1 MLATRHAIIT
11 LIILQLPM
19 IKSEN
24 QNGDVVRDPIKM
36 ELLLNYKVELN
47 YTVFSL
53 KDIMKN
59 SKLLKEVESFLR

>member
-1 MLATRHAIIT
+1 MSATRHAIIIS
-11 LIILQLPM
+11 IILQLPM

-47 YTVFSL
+47 NTVFAL
-53 KDIMKN
+53 KDLMKN
-59 SKLLKEVESFLR
+59 STLLKAIDTFLR

>member
-59 SKLLKEVESFLR
+59 SKLLKEVDSFLR

>member
-1 MLATRHAIIT
+1 MLATRHAIIIS
-11 LIILQLPM
+11 IIIQLPM

-59 SKLLKEVESFLR
+59 SKLLKEVDSFLR